1 MRNELYGNASFLCER
16 LYAEVKNEDV
26 KLMLAESYVGD
37 NKPWKAYEVL
47 KDCLSERNRYKHA
60 QTCIRLKKMAE
71 AERIL
76 YGSRGK
82 TDIQNVPAGAAGL
95 YLLGHAQECQ
105 GK

>member
-1 MRNELYGNASFLCER
+1 
-16 LYAEVKNEDV
+16 
-26 KLMLAESYVGD
+26 MLAESYVGD

-47 KDCLSERNRYKHA
+47 KDSHSERNRYKHA

-71 AERIL
+71 AERTL